1 MAPTTKK
8 SRIALVVDDSMLIRH
23 TVCRF
28 FEEHG
33 FIVEAATNGFEALEI
48 LRSVKPDIII
58 TDFSM
63 PKMNGAELID
73 AIKRDL
79 RLNGTP
85 IIVLA
90 ARRSTGDMSIQ
101 GMKANHIIYKD
112 IDIQEQL
119 ERMLNSTF
127 TPD

>member
-1 MAPTTKK
+1 MASTKK
-8 SRIALVVDDSMLIRH
+8 PRIALVVDDSMLIRH

-33 FIVEAATNGFEALEI
+33 FVVEAANNGVEALDI

-58 TDFSM
+58 TDYSM

-73 AIKRDL
+73 AISRDF

-90 ARRSTGDMSIQ
+90 ARRSAGDMTIQ
-101 GMKANHIIYKD
+101 NIQANHIIYKD

-127 TPD
+127 TAE

>member
-1 MAPTTKK
+1 MAPITKNQ
-8 SRIALVVDDSMLIRH
+8 RIALVVDDSMLIRH

-33 FIVEAATNGFEALEI
+33 FVVEAANNGVEALDI

-58 TDFSM
+58 TDYSM

-73 AIKRDL
+73 AIKRDF

-90 ARRSTGDMSIQ
+90 ARRSTGDMAIQ
-101 GMKANHIIYKD
+101 NIQASHIIYKD

-127 TPD
+127 TAE

>member
-1 MAPTTKK
+1 MVAKVK
-8 SRIALVVDDSMLIRH
+8 HSRIALVVDDSMLIRH

-33 FIVEAATNGFEALEI
+33 FIIESASNGAEALEI
-48 LRSVKPDIII
+48 LRSVTPDIII

-63 PKMNGAELID
+63 PKMNGAELIH
-73 AIKRDL
+73 AIRRDF

-85 IIVLA
+85 IVVLA
-90 ARRSTGDMSIQ
+90 ARRSTGDMTIEALPAS
-101 GMKANHIIYKD
+101 HIIYKD

-127 TPD
+127 TAE